1 MDNFIDSIQN
11 EKDLIEKYNALSKQH
26 FKKGSLLSDLTDIEL
41 FIWIVGKTYKYGRS
55 FQDSINNAAYHM
67 KNRTKAEKLF
77 GVQEND
83 LLGFK

>member
-11 EKDLIEKYNALSKQH
+11 EKDLIEKYNTLSKQH
-26 FKKGSLLSDLTDIEL
+26 LKKGSLLSDLTDIEL

-55 FQDSINNAAYHM
+55 FQDSVNNAACHM